1 MPVIQMAGMLLN
13 NILYY
18 FDICNKLSYI
28 SDFIIGNSIITTI
41 LLYLCNNVFQ
51 FCIWHRIIIIG
62 NLINLIIAN
71 IDSIFH
77 IPISDIQLLIT
88 YHIIAAIFV
97 IIATILYIKKCY
109 EKCEDAGIGKV
120 WNYFKNID

>member
-18 FDICNKLSYI
+18 FNIYDKLSYTF
-28 SDFIIGNSIITTI
+28 DFIIGNSIVTTI
-41 LLYLCNNVFQ
+41 LLYIYSNVFH
-51 FCIWHRIIIIG
+51 FCIWHRIIITG

-71 IDSIFH
+71 IDSIFY
-77 IPISDIQLLIT
+77 IPISDIQLLII

-97 IIATILYIKKCY
+97 IIATILHINKCY
-109 EKCEDAGIGKV
+109 GKR
-120 WNYFKNID
+120 

>member
-18 FDICNKLSYI
+18 FNVYDKLSYTF
-28 SDFIIGNSIITTI
+28 DFIIGISIVTTI
-41 LLYLCNNVFQ
+41 LLYICSNVFH
-51 FCIWHRIIIIG
+51 FCIWHRIIITG

-71 IDSIFH
+71 IDSIFY
-77 IPISDIQLLIT
+77 ISISDIQLLII

-97 IIATILYIKKCY
+97 IIATILHINKCY
-109 EKCEDAGIGKV
+109 DKC
-120 WNYFKNID
+120 KNEYN

>member
-41 LLYLCNNVFQ
+41 LLYLCSNVFQ
-51 FCIWHRIIIIG
+51 F
-62 NLINLIIAN
+62 
-71 IDSIFH
+71 
-77 IPISDIQLLIT
+77 
-88 YHIIAAIFV
+88 Y
-97 IIATILYIKKCY
+97 
-109 EKCEDAGIGKV
+109 
-120 WNYFKNID
+120 

>member
-18 FDICNKLSYI
+18 FDIYNKLSYTF
-28 SDFIIGNSIITTI
+28 DFIIGNSIITTI
-41 LLYLCNNVFQ
+41 LLYLCSNVFQ

-62 NLINLIIAN
+62 NFINLIIAN

-88 YHIIAAIFV
+88 YHIIATIFV
-97 IIATILYIKKCY
+97 IIATILHIKKCY
-109 EKCEDAGIGKV
+109 EKCEDK
-120 WNYFKNID
+120 YSKKTS